1 MATGKLSIEDQ
12 FERDLRAD
20 FPTPQKPK
28 KPKTVPAS
36 RRPKLPT
43 GLSYHPTPQ
52 GLKYRIRIRSEKKLK
67 ALGYTAALDEIF
79 DDQASAEKRL
89 FELKYKPDEVLKAKE
104 AKLISE
110 SAAQAKTVTIE
121 ALCDEHY
128 EKYYRQLKGAKE
140 HRSRMRVIC
149 RTLIPDADSRLA
161 VFALMRFNN
170 VGPDTKRVP
179 FGSVPVLEFEKY
191 LPSFIEARK
200 ATVKNQT
207 IVNDLMFLHTALKN
221 CHNYF
226 RNLPKISAPLQSV
239 NFKALKDQVTYR
251 DKRLKP
257 EVRAKIEQILIAQSR
272 RPHYADFFVFLAE
285 TGCRLSEAL
294 SIQAKNVDLEK
305 SIIFLISKKNEK
317 PRYLPITAKLR
328 RTVQDLI
335 KDKKPTDR
343 LFPHSKNTYQTKL
356 RTIKPAL
363 MEAGINFSWHM
374 LRHTFISN
382 NIDTKNVFQ
391 LMNELDITNYQ
402 HFQERYLNEVEA
414 EKVAIKL
421 AHAKELTPHEVKQ
434 AVGHSSLKV
443 TGVYAHDRA
452 PSREEQLAKENEELR
467 TMVALLFK
475 RQEEQRLATEALMAK
490 GNLGE

>member
-1 MATGKLSIEDQ
+1 MATKKLTIEQ
-12 FERDLRAD
+12 QIERDLRGD
-20 FPTPQKPK
+20 SPTAPKPANR
-28 KPKTVPAS
+28 KTVPAS
-36 RRPKLPT
+36 RRPKLPL

-67 ALGYTAALDEIF
+67 ALGLTQPLDEIF
-79 DDQASAEKRL
+79 DDISTAEKRL
-89 FELKYKPDEVLKAKE
+89 LDLKYKPNIIREANAQKLIRESADLLKA
-104 AKLISE
+104 
-110 SAAQAKTVTIE
+110 VTIE

-128 EKYYRQLKGAKE
+128 TKYYSQLKGAKE
-140 HRSRMRVIC
+140 HRSRMKVIC
-149 RTLIPDADSRLA
+149 RTLVPTTDIRISILGHTRYNHVRPGAE
-161 VFALMRFNN
+161 
-170 VGPDTKRVP
+170 TVP
-179 FGSVPVLEFEKY
+179 FGMVPVVEFEKY
-191 LPSFIEARK
+191 LPAFIEARK

-207 IVNDLMFLHTALKN
+207 VVNDLMFLNTALKN

-226 RNLPKISAPLQSV
+226 RKIPKITNPLQSV
-239 NFKALKDQVTYR
+239 NYKALKDQVTYT

-257 EVRAKIEQILIAQSR
+257 EIRARVEQILIAQSR
-272 RPHYADFFVFLAE
+272 KPHYADFFVFLAE

-294 SIQAKNVDLEK
+294 TIQVQNVDLEK

-328 RTVQDLI
+328 NTVQAHI
-335 KDKKPTDR
+335 KGKNPTDT
-343 LFPHSKNTYQTKL
+343 LFPYSKNTYQTKL

-363 MEAGINFSWHM
+363 KEAGIKFSWHM

-382 NIDTKNVFQ
+382 SIDTKNVFQ

-402 HFQERYLNEVEA
+402 HFQERYLNEAEA

-421 AHAKELTPHEVKQ
+421 AQAKELTPHEVKQ
-434 AVGHSSLKV
+434 VVGHNSLEV
-443 TGVYAHDRA
+443 TGIYTHDRV

-475 RQEEQRLATEALMAK
+475 RQEAQRTTLEATPTKDE
-490 GNLGE
+490 

>member
-1 MATGKLSIEDQ
+1 MATRKLTIEEQ
-12 FERDLRAD
+12 FERDLKGD

-36 RRPKLPT
+36 RRPKLPM

-52 GLKYRIRIRSEKKLK
+52 GLKFRIRIRSEKKLK
-67 ALGYTAALDEIF
+67 TLGYADALDEIF
-79 DDQASAEKRL
+79 DDQAAAEKRL
-89 FELKYKPDEVLKAKE
+89 FELKYKPNEILKANETKFIAQTLAE
-104 AKLISE
+104 AK
-110 SAAQAKTVTIE
+110 AVTIE
-121 ALCDEHY
+121 TLCEEHY
-128 EKYYRQLKGAKE
+128 EKYYSHLKGAKE

-161 VFALMRFNN
+161 VFALMRFND
-170 VGPDTKRVP
+170 VRPDTKRVP
-179 FGSVPVLEFEKY
+179 FGVVPVVEFEKY

-207 IVNDLMFLHTALKN
+207 VVNDLMFLHTALKN

-226 RNLPKISAPLQSV
+226 KNIPRISAPLQSV
-239 NFKALKDQVTYR
+239 NFKALKDQVTYT

-257 EVRAKIEQILIAQSR
+257 EVRATVEQILIAQSR
-272 RPHYADFFVFLAE
+272 KPHYADFFIFLSE

-294 SIQAKNVDLEK
+294 TIQKQNVDLEK

-335 KDKKPTDR
+335 KDKNPTDR

-363 MEAGINFSWHM
+363 KEAGIKFSWHM

-382 NIDTKNVFQ
+382 NIDNKNVFQ

-421 AHAKELTPHEVKQ
+421 AQAKELTPHEVKQ
-434 AVGHSSLKV
+434 AVGHSSLEV
-443 TGVYAHDRA
+443 TGVYTHDRA
-452 PSREEQLAKENEELR
+452 PTREDQLVKENEELR
-467 TMVALLFK
+467 AMVALLFK
-475 RQEEQRLATEALMAK
+475 RQEEQRQATDALLAKE
-490 GNLGE
+490 NSVE